1 MLTVLEQ
8 GFITLVRSCL
18 KNKKIALPEGFD
30 TSKLYEAAKMHHMM
44 NIIYTGAVLCGIDKE
59 LPEMKKLFVGA
70 LREAS
75 IEEIQHKEIERVKK
89 LFSKE
94 DIDFMPLKGALLKGL
109 YPLPYMRYMSDID
122 ILIRMEQYEK
132 ISSILKEAGYEFRL
146 ESDHEY
152 VWKKKNVLNIELHK
166 MLIPSYNKDFY
177 RYFGDGWNKAVKGEC
192 GFSMSKE
199 DEFIYIFTH
208 FAKHYRSRGAGVK
221 YLTDIYLFL
230 NSYELDCKYIEEEL
244 SKLKLLEFYKN
255 ILETIDCW
263 FEGKCLTEKAELISS
278 FIIRSG
284 AYGTHDN
291 GMASSLLRQKANN
304 PKNKKGIKTRLIIS
318 RTFPSLSVMRIHNKY
333 LDKTPFLLPVA
344 WIKRLVVALIKK
356 RKNIARHID
365 DIKRISSK
373 NIWDFESQLKF
384 VGLDFDFRE

>member
-152 VWKKKNVLNIELHK
+152 VWKKKK
-166 MLIPSYNKDFY
+166 
-177 RYFGDGWNKAVKGEC
+177 
-192 GFSMSKE
+192 
-199 DEFIYIFTH
+199 
-208 FAKHYRSRGAGVK
+208 
-221 YLTDIYLFL
+221 
-230 NSYELDCKYIEEEL
+230 
-244 SKLKLLEFYKN
+244 
-255 ILETIDCW
+255 
-263 FEGKCLTEKAELISS
+263 
-278 FIIRSG
+278 
-284 AYGTHDN
+284 
-291 GMASSLLRQKANN
+291 
-304 PKNKKGIKTRLIIS
+304 
-318 RTFPSLSVMRIHNKY
+318 
-333 LDKTPFLLPVA
+333 
-344 WIKRLVVALIKK
+344 
-356 RKNIARHID
+356 
-365 DIKRISSK
+365 
-373 NIWDFESQLKF
+373 
-384 VGLDFDFRE
+384 